1 VETIFRYQ
9 QRILLDAAQGGIAP
23 RIGAGIHL
31 MGNSTSAA
39 RTIALV
45 ISDLAPG
52 GAERQVLEIA
62 RNLDPARFRVLV
74 VTLSTLVPLIDAE
87 PALRDRLR
95 IVAKRNRFD
104 FTVPFRLAMLF
115 RRERVVVA
123 HAFLFD
129 AELSVRLAG
138 LMAGVRAVAGSE
150 RNADYPVA
158 PLRKALLRATRGLVR
173 VVVANSES
181 GARYNRR
188 LYGLPE
194 SRYRIVYN
202 GVDTQRF
209 RPAERSACRARLD
222 LPESEFVIGM
232 FASFKR
238 QKNHPLI
245 IAAMEKVVRDIPN
258 ARLLLV
264 GDVLDG
270 AFGDTDTYKREVTD
284 ALAGCSAKHRI
295 SMLGRRNDPENIY
308 PACDVSVLP
317 SLHEGTPNV
326 VLESMACGIA
336 AVVTDVSDNA
346 RIIRDGMDGFVVPNG
361 DVNAMAD
368 RLVRVGRDPALRDR
382 MGRNSRDSAIER
394 FATAA
399 MAANMG
405 RVYEEL
411 VN

>member
-1 VETIFRYQ
+1 
-9 QRILLDAAQGGIAP
+9 
-23 RIGAGIHL
+23 
-31 MGNSTSAA
+31 
-39 RTIALV
+39 
-45 ISDLAPG
+45 
-52 GAERQVLEIA
+52 
-62 RNLDPARFRVLV
+62 
-74 VTLSTLVPLIDAE
+74 
-87 PALRDRLR
+87 
-95 IVAKRNRFD
+95 VAKRNRFD
-104 FTVPFRLAMLF
+104 FTVPFRLAWLF
-115 RRERVVVA
+115 RREHVVVA

-138 LMAGVRAVAGSE
+138 VMAGVRAIAGSE

-158 PLRKALLRATRGLVR
+158 KLRKSLLRATRGLVR

-181 GARYNRR
+181 GARYNRK

-194 SRYRIVYN
+194 NRYRIVYN
-202 GVDTQRF
+202 GVDTRRF
-209 RPAERSACRARLD
+209 IPADRGICRARLD
-222 LPESEFVIGM
+222 LPETEFVIGM

-245 IAAMEKVVRDIPN
+245 IAAMENVVRDIPH

-270 AFGDTDTYKREVTD
+270 AFGDTDSYKREVTD
-284 ALAGCSAKHRI
+284 VLARCSARHRI
-295 SMLGRRNDPENIY
+295 TMLGRRNDPENIY
-308 PACDVSVLP
+308 PACDVTVLP

-326 VLESMACGIA
+326 VLESMACGVA

-346 RIIRDGMDGFVVPNG
+346 RIIRDGQDGFVVPSG
-361 DVNAMAD
+361 DVNAMAE

-382 MGRNSRDSAIER
+382 MGRNARDSVIER